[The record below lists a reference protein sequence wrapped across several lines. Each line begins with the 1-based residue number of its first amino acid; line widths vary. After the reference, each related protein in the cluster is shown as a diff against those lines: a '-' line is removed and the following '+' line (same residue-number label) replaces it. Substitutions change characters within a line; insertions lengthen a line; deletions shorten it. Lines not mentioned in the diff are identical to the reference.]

1 MALRSARRND
11 VGGCDRGGLLFAG
24 DTNGRFRAFDQESG
38 KVLWETNLGA
48 PVTGYPITLSARGK
62 QYVAVSVG
70 NALAVPTLNH
80 LAEELNPGN
89 ASNVFV
95 FALP

>member
-1 MALRSARRND
+1 
-11 VGGCDRGGLLFAG
+11 VGDKSGSSGDR
-24 DTNGRFRAFDQESG
+24 Q
-38 KVLWETNLGA
+38 
-48 PVTGYPITLSARGK
+48 PITYSARGK